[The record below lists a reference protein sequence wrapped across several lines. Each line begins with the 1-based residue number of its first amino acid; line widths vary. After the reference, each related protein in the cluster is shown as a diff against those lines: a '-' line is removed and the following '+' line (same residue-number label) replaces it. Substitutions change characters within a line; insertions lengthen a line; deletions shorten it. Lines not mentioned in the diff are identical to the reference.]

1 MRGLHPVRLREAKAV
16 LGGRSG
22 PWLPTALASRPVRS
36 SPPNSIR
43 VLVIHADPPTRRLI
57 RIALHESAYV
67 VREATTGLAGLDEAA
82 FSRPDLVILDLELPD
97 MTGIEAIR
105 RLRESGDVRI
115 LVLSTRTSQEDKVRA
130 LDSGAEDVLVNPF
143 DAGELLA
150 RIRVLFRPNLAG
162 DKSAIVDFG
171 RIQVDLVG
179 RIVTNQGRDV
189 RLTATEFDVLK
200 LLISNNGKIVSH
212 RKILREV
219 WGQVRTKKINYL
231 RIYMHRLRQK
241 LEDNPHEPTF
251 LLTASG
257 LGYRLKIMAP
267 ETTGIP

>member
-1 MRGLHPVRLREAKAV
+1 MRVLNPAGPREAKSV
-16 LGGRSG
+16 LGLRSG
-22 PWLPTALASRPVRS
+22 PWLPPALAPRPVRS
-36 SPPNSIR
+36 NPATPIR

-57 RIALHESAYV
+57 RMVLQESSYV

-82 FSRPDLVILDLELPD
+82 FSRPDLVILDLDLPD
-97 MTGIEAIR
+97 LPGIEAIR

-115 LVLSTRTSQEDKVRA
+115 LALSTRTNQEDRVRA
-130 LDSGAEDVLVNPF
+130 LDGGAEDVLGNPF
-143 DAGELLA
+143 DASELLA
-150 RIRVLFRPNLAG
+150 RIRVLFRPSPAG

-179 RIVTNQGRDV
+179 RVVTNQGRDV

-212 RKILREV
+212 RQILREV
-219 WGQVRTKKINYL
+219 WGQVRAKKINYL

-267 ETTGIP
+267 EAAGIS

>member
-1 MRGLHPVRLREAKAV
+1 MRALHPVRPREPKAV
-16 LGGRSG
+16 LGRSG
-22 PWLPTALASRPVRS
+22 AWLPPALASRQVRS
-36 SPPNSIR
+36 IPPTPIR

-57 RIALHESAYV
+57 RVVLQEPAYV
-67 VREATTGLAGLDEAA
+67 VREATTALAGLDEAA
-82 FSRPDLVILDLELPD
+82 FSRPDLVILDLDLPD
-97 MTGIEAIR
+97 MPGIEAIR

-115 LVLSTRTSQEDKVRA
+115 LALSTRANQEDKVNA
-130 LDSGAEDVLVNPF
+130 LDSGAEDVVVNPF
-143 DAGELLA
+143 DASELLA
-150 RIRVLFRPNLAG
+150 RIRVLFRPSQAG

-179 RIVTNQGRDV
+179 RIVTNHGRDV

-200 LLISNNGKIVSH
+200 LLISNNGRIVSH
-212 RKILREV
+212 RQILREV
-219 WGQVRTKKINYL
+219 WGQVRAKKVNYL

-257 LGYRLKIMAP
+257 LGYRLKSTAP
-267 ETTGIP
+267 ETAGTS